1 MSECV
6 RKNATAANGHLNFWT
21 MMTNQQMECEF
32 WGTVWYRMFRQ
43 SHVPQR
49 RYSIAI
55 LWGKVMINH
64 EFCLIPIGS
73 PYRIG
78 ENATIICTWGYH
90 ANREYITNDLF
101 LFCPRIE
108 TPLATFRG
116 RGLLATIA
124 TISRGPQALFMDFP
138 HQISNWGISNPKTE

>member
-1 MSECV
+1 MCAESD
-6 RKNATAANGHLNFWT
+6 ATAANGHLNFWT
-21 MMTNQQMECEF
+21 MMMNQQMECEF
-32 WGTVWYRMFRQ
+32 LGTVWCRMFRQ
-43 SHVPQR
+43 SHVLQR

-55 LWGKVMINH
+55 LCGKVMINH
-64 EFCLIPIGS
+64 QFCLIPIGS

-124 TISRGPQALFMDFP
+124 TVVHKHSSWIFP
-138 HQISNWGISNPKTE
+138 HQISNWGITNPKTD